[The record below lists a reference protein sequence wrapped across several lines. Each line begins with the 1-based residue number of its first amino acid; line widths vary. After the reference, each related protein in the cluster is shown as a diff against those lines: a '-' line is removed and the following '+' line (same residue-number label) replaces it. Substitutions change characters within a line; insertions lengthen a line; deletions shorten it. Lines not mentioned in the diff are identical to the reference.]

1 MPNGEE
7 KLVVKRSKL
16 ALGALLAIVLVAGL
30 YYVNRRWIAP
40 LGRQNLSGRGAH
52 PLAPDFSLTDL
63 SGRKLT
69 LADYR
74 GKVVMLNFWA
84 TWCGPCREEIPGLV
98 DLQSKYRD
106 RGLVLIG
113 ISMDDDPAPVREF
126 YDRYRMNYPVA
137 MGNDALTERFGGIV
151 GLPTTFL
158 IQRDGHIYARQMGA
172 EDAEAFEDAIQKL
185 LGEPGA
191 AGN

>member
-1 MPNGEE
+1 MPAGEE
-7 KLVVKRSKL
+7 KAGVKRSKVAAA
-16 ALGALLAIVLVAGL
+16 ALVAIVLVAGL

-40 LGRQNLSGRGAH
+40 VARQGIRGGGAH

-74 GKVVMLNFWA
+74 GKVVLLNFWA
-84 TWCGPCREEIPGLV
+84 TWCGPCREEVPEFV

-106 RGLVLIG
+106 QGLVVIG

-126 YDRYRMNYPVA
+126 YERYRMNYPVA
-137 MGNDALTERFGGIV
+137 MGDDALAERFGGII
-151 GLPTTFL
+151 GLPTSFI
-158 IQRDGHIYARQMGA
+158 IQRDGHIFAKQTGA
-172 EDAEAFEDAIQKL
+172 ADVEMFEEAIKEL
-185 LGEPGA
+185 LGQTA
-191 AGN
+191 TAGN

>member
-1 MPNGEE
+1 MSGGEE
-7 KLVVKRSKL
+7 KRTVKKSQVL
-16 ALGALLAIVLVAGL
+16 LGALLAIVLAAGL
-30 YYVNRRWIAP
+30 YYLNRHWISP
-40 LGRQNLSGRGAH
+40 LGRQDLSRGGAH

-74 GKVVMLNFWA
+74 GKVVLLNFWA
-84 TWCGPCREEIPGLV
+84 TWCGPCRVEIPGFV

-106 RGLVLIG
+106 QGLVVIG
-113 ISMDDDPAPVREF
+113 VSMDDDPAPVREF
-126 YDRYRMNYPVA
+126 YERYRMNYPVA
-137 MGNDALTERFGGIV
+137 MGDDGLAERFGGIL

-158 IQRDGHIYARQMGA
+158 IQRDGHIYAKLMGA
-172 EDAEAFEDAIQKL
+172 EDAGTFEEAITKL
-185 LGEPGA
+185 LGETSA